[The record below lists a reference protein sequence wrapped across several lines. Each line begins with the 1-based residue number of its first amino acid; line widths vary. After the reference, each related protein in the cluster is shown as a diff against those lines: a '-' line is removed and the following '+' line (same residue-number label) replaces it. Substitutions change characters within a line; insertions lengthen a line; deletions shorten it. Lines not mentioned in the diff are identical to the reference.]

1 MPNYIDVEGNPPSQ
15 SPEVIQGVRVEEPE
29 NGQSEF
35 HVYEVNQ
42 SPTQNPRTNNVPTF
56 EL

>member
-1 MPNYIDVEGNPPSQ
+1 MPNYIDVEGNPPPQ